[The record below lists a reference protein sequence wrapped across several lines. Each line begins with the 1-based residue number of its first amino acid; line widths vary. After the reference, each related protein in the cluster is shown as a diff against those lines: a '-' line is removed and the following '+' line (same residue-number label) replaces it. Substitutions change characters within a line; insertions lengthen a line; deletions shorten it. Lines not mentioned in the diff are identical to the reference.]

1 MKTIF
6 ENEFIRVESTGKDYD
21 FIATIENK
29 TDKNIRLRYNPMDFD
44 VICDTIDIEP
54 NDWVGLLADKE
65 GRDLVRKFE
74 LGQVGVEVLEKE
86 REDKM
91 KTTKTTYEMKKEM
104 ARQEAIDWQNDFG
117 NHNYSYGELVEFGEH
132 FEKLGKRYGLLK
144 EFRENGIC

>member
-29 TDKNIRLRYNPMDFD
+29 TDKKIRIRYSPMDFD
-44 VICDTIDIEP
+44 VIYDTIDIEP

-65 GRDLVRKFE
+65 GHDLVRKFE
-74 LGQVGVEVLEKE
+74 LGQIDVEVLEKE
-86 REDKM
+86 RENKM
-91 KTTKTTYEMKKEM
+91 KNTKTTYASNKAV
-104 ARQEAIDWQNDFG
+104 ARQEAIDWQNDLFRD
-117 NHNYSYGELVEFGEH
+117 NRSYEELAEAAEH

>member
-44 VICDTIDIEP
+44 VIYDTIDIES

-86 REDKM
+86 RENKM
-91 KTTKTTYEMKKEM
+91 KNAKTTYASNKAV
-104 ARQEAIDWQNDFG
+104 ARQEAIDWQNDLFRD
-117 NHNYSYGELVEFGEH
+117 NRSYEELAEAAER
-132 FEKLGKRYGLLK
+132 FEKLGRRYGLLK